1 MKSATARTRTPR
13 SRTTITAGPGDQEVQ
28 SRAVWGSIG
37 GVLVT
42 PTTRAALAAEVVE
55 LVAAR
60 PHRVRLVLDG
70 PAPTRPDQLAGEVA
84 TALRALGRA
93 TVVVDAADFLRP
105 ASVRLELGHTDA
117 DALLERWLDEPALR
131 REVLD
136 PAGPGASG
144 KVLAR
149 LWDTRRDRAYREAYT
164 TLPDDGVV
172 LLHGALLLGR
182 GLPVDLAVHL
192 RMGAAALARALP
204 DELRWTLPA
213 HARYEAELS
222 PATEAD
228 LVVLADH
235 PDRPA
240 VQRAG

>member
-1 MKSATARTRTPR
+1 VKSAAARIPLCIAITAR
-13 SRTTITAGPGDQEVQ
+13 PGDQEVQ
-28 SRAVWGSIG
+28 SRPPWGSIG

-42 PTTRAALAAEVVE
+42 PITRAALAAEVVE

-70 PAPTRPDQLAGEVA
+70 PAPTRPDQLAEEVA

-105 ASVRLELGHTDA
+105 ASVRLELGRTDA
-117 DALLERWLDEPALR
+117 DALLDRWLDEPALR

-136 PAGPGASG
+136 PAEPGASG

-149 LWDTRRDRAYREAYT
+149 LWDTRSDRAYREGYT
-164 TLPDDGVV
+164 TLPGDGVV

-192 RMGAAALARALP
+192 RMGAAALGRALP
-204 DELRWTLPA
+204 DDLRWTQPA
-213 HARYEAELS
+213 HARYEAEHS
-222 PATEAD
+222 PSTEAD
-228 LVVLADH
+228 LLVLADH